1 MAALGE
7 DLLGV
12 VNKLQDLVFNTIG
25 NDSLDLPQIVVVGS
39 QSSGKS
45 SVLENIVG
53 RDFLPRGSGIV
64 TRRPLILQ
72 LINVPST
79 ASEPEGHDAH
89 VPHTPAS
96 VAGHDEFAEFNHI
109 PGRRFYDFSEVR
121 REIENETN
129 RIAGNNKGIN
139 RQPINLKVYSP
150 SVLSLTL
157 VDLPGLTKVPIGDQP
172 TDIEKQTR
180 TLISE
185 YIAKPNSIILAV
197 SPANVDI
204 VNSEA
209 LKLARYVDPAGKRT
223 IGVLTKLDLMDHGT
237 NALDI
242 LSGRVYPL
250 KLGFI
255 GAVNRSQQDIQIN
268 KPMAESLAAERDFF
282 RMHPAYRNIAQ
293 RCGTQFLAKT
303 LNRTLMG
310 HIRERL
316 PDIKAR
322 LNTLMGQTQ
331 QELASYGTDT
341 FIGKEH
347 RGSLILQLMTRF
359 ATSFISSIDGTSSE
373 ISTKELC
380 GGARI
385 YYIFNSVFG
394 NSLETVDP
402 THNLSVLDIRTAI
415 RNSTGPR
422 PSLFVPELA
431 FDLLVKPQ
439 IKLLEAPS
447 QRCVELVYE
456 ELIKIC
462 HTCGSNELSRYP
474 RLQGKLIE
482 VVSDLLR
489 ERLGPSSSYVESL
502 ISIQRAYI
510 NTNHPNFLGAAA
522 AMSSVMQDKHEREKK
537 AAAADEKRKREQ
549 KRRKELNGVNGTET
563 PEDEDEEHQ
572 QNTLPVRQAQKPKES
587 RSMSPA
593 IGRDGH
599 RLGHAPSVS
608 NGATGGGSGRDS
620 FLNYFFG
627 KESGT
632 TGNALPGQSPTSTL
646 PGGQRHVS
654 QNIEPSIAASFR
666 RGDTRPA
673 PPVSIQE
680 PEEET
685 AVGAEEGTPGL
696 DDPSGPALTEREALE
711 TELIRRLISNYF
723 NIVRETI
730 ADQVPKAVMH
740 LLVNHSK
747 DVVQNRLVS
756 ELYREN
762 LFEELLY
769 EDDAVRQEREKCEKL
784 LNTYREA
791 AKIIGEV
798 LVIVVSYLR
807 SDMFP
812 ALLVLAFVATAF
824 TQRQDQQPLI
834 SKHDL
839 ISSLKKA
846 EIIPTVLD
854 SFHPKLAL
862 DISWKHATAH
872 VGNTVDPDKLQDSP
886 KTTLSSL
893 NHGQGT
899 SETKPLLKPEEMQLT
914 IALTDPD
921 APSRE
926 NPEWAQ
932 VCHWIATS
940 VPKHRSAE
948 AGFDT
953 ALVTKHP
960 HWEDIMPY
968 KPPGP
973 PPKTGK
979 HRYVFVVLAPMNGT
993 KEALHL
999 VKPADR
1005 QHWGYEKADLGLREW
1020 ADEMG
1025 LEVLGANF
1033 MYAQNAEQ

>member
-7 DLLGV
+7 DLLGI

-25 NDSLDLPQIVVVGS
+25 NDSLDLPQIVVIGS

-72 LINVPST
+72 LINLPSERDDK
-79 ASEPEGHDAH
+79 SEEDEVH

-96 VAGHDEFAEFNHI
+96 VAGQGEWAEFQHI
-109 PGRRFYDFSEVR
+109 PGRKFHDFGEVK
-121 REIENETN
+121 REIENETA

-139 RQPINLKVYSP
+139 RQPINLKIYSP
-150 SVLSLTL
+150 HVLSLTL

-172 TDIEKQTR
+172 SDIEKQTR

-209 LKLARYVDPAGKRT
+209 LKLARHVDPMGRRT
-223 IGVLTKLDLMDHGT
+223 IGVLTKIDLMDHGT

-255 GAVNRSQQDIQIN
+255 GVVNRSQQDIQGN
-268 KPMAESLAAERDFF
+268 KSLADALKSETDFF
-282 RMHPAYRNIAQ
+282 RHHPAYRNMAL
-293 RCGTQFLAKT
+293 RCGTQFLAKS
-303 LNRTLMG
+303 LNTTLMT

-331 QELASYGTDT
+331 QELASYGNMQ
-341 FIGKEH
+341 FSGKEH

-359 ATSFISSIDGTSSE
+359 ASSFISSIDGTSSE
-373 ISTKELC
+373 ISTNELC

-402 THNLSVLDIRTAI
+402 TTNLSVLDIRTAI

-439 IKLLEAPS
+439 IKMLEIPS

-462 HTCGSNELSRYP
+462 HTCGSTELSRFP
-474 RLQGKLIE
+474 RLQAKLIE

-489 ERLGPSSSYVESL
+489 ERLGPCSSYVESL

-522 AMSSVMQDKHEREKK
+522 AMSSVFNSKQEKEKK
-537 AAAADEKRKREQ
+537 AAAAEERRKRD
-549 KRRKELNGVNGTET
+549 RRRMKELGGVNGADT
-563 PEDEDEEHQ
+563 PEDEEDVPDEKLQ
-572 QNTLPVRQAQKPKES
+572 GLPIRAHANKGS

-593 IGRDGH
+593 VGRGVENGH
-599 RLGHAPSVS
+599 SNMSSTMNGGHSASF
-608 NGATGGGSGRDS
+608 GGQPAGGTRDS

-627 KESGT
+627 KEG
-632 TGNALPGQSPTSTL
+632 GLPAG
-646 PGGQRHVS
+646 GGQAAVGGTAAAAAMGNRHVS
-654 QNIEPSIAASFR
+654 HNAEPSFAQSIR
-666 RGDTRPA
+666 RGENRPLSQHTQDDYDIGRTSRDYDYTF
-673 PPVSIQE
+673 PFP
-680 PEEET
+680 
-685 AVGAEEGTPGL
+685 GAET
-696 DDPSGPALTEREALE
+696 PALTERETFE
-711 TELIRRLISNYF
+711 TELIRRLISSYF

-740 LLVNHSK
+740 LLVNHCK

-756 ELYREN
+756 ELYKED
-762 LFEELLY
+762 LFQDLLY
-769 EDDAVRQEREKCEKL
+769 EDDGIKAEREKCERL
-784 LNTYREA
+784 LSTYREA
-791 AKIIGEV
+791 AKIVGEV
-798 LVIVVSYLR
+798 L
-807 SDMFP
+807 
-812 ALLVLAFVATAF
+812 
-824 TQRQDQQPLI
+824 
-834 SKHDL
+834 
-839 ISSLKKA
+839 
-846 EIIPTVLD
+846 
-854 SFHPKLAL
+854 
-862 DISWKHATAH
+862 
-872 VGNTVDPDKLQDSP
+872 
-886 KTTLSSL
+886 
-893 NHGQGT
+893 
-899 SETKPLLKPEEMQLT
+899 
-914 IALTDPD
+914 
-921 APSRE
+921 
-926 NPEWAQ
+926 
-932 VCHWIATS
+932 
-940 VPKHRSAE
+940 
-948 AGFDT
+948 
-953 ALVTKHP
+953 
-960 HWEDIMPY
+960 
-968 KPPGP
+968 
-973 PPKTGK
+973 
-979 HRYVFVVLAPMNGT
+979 
-993 KEALHL
+993 
-999 VKPADR
+999 
-1005 QHWGYEKADLGLREW
+1005 
-1020 ADEMG
+1020 
-1025 LEVLGANF
+1025 
-1033 MYAQNAEQ
+1033 

>member
-7 DLLGV
+7 DLLGI

-72 LINVPST
+72 LINIPT
-79 ASEPEGHDAH
+79 DEEDAPEEHSA
-89 VPHTPAS
+89 AA
-96 VAGHDEFAEFNHI
+96 VATQPEWAEFHHI
-109 PGRRFYDFSEVR
+109 PNRRFTEFQDVK
-121 REIENETN
+121 REIENETA

-139 RQPINLKVYSP
+139 RSPINLKIYSP
-150 SVLSLTL
+150 HVLSLTL

-180 TLISE
+180 NLISE

-209 LKLARYVDPAGKRT
+209 LKLARHVDPLGRRT
-223 IGVLTKLDLMDHGT
+223 IGVLTKIDLMDHGT

-255 GAVNRSQQDIQIN
+255 GVVNRSQQDIQGN
-268 KPMAESLAAERDFF
+268 KSLAEALKSESDFF
-282 RMHPAYRNIAQ
+282 KHHPAYRNMAN
-293 RCGTQFLAKT
+293 RCGTQFLAKS
-303 LNRTLMG
+303 LNTTLMA

-331 QELASYGTDT
+331 QELASYGDMH
-341 FIGKEH
+341 FSGKEH
-347 RGSLILQLMTRF
+347 RGSLVLQLMTRF
-359 ATSFISSIDGTSSE
+359 ASSFISSIDGTSTE

-394 NSLETVDP
+394 NSLETIDP
-402 THNLSVLDIRTAI
+402 TTNLSALDIRTAI

-439 IKLLEAPS
+439 IKLLEVPS

-462 HTCGSNELSRYP
+462 HTCGSTELTRFP
-474 RLQGKLIE
+474 RLQAKLIE

-522 AMSSVMQDKHEREKK
+522 AMSNVVTNKQEKERKRLLQEERE
-537 AAAADEKRKREQ
+537 RRE
-549 KRRKELNGVNGTET
+549 RRRQKELGANGADTTE
-563 PEDEDEEHQ
+563 DQEETEEKTDQ
-572 QNTLPVRQAQKPKES
+572 PPRKPLHKGA

-593 IGRDGH
+593 IRE
-599 RLGHAPSVS
+599 
-608 NGATGGGSGRDS
+608 NGPGGIAATMNGMRSSSPPRFNGQAAGGARDS

-627 KESGT
+627 KDGGLPASG
-632 TGNALPGQSPTSTL
+632 AISGQGSLSAQNPSL
-646 PGGQRHVS
+646 GRHVNQS
-654 QNIEPSIAASFR
+654 AEPSFSQSIR
-666 RGDTRPA
+666 RQEERQVHKTPA
-673 PPVSIQE
+673 QQLREDDYELGRAQRDYDYNSPFVGPQNLALSYM
-680 PEEET
+680 ET
-685 AVGAEEGTPGL
+685 ANGVIQGNNNE
-696 DDPSGPALTEREALE
+696 PALTDREAME
-711 TELIRRLISNYF
+711 TELIRALISSYF
-723 NIVRETI
+723 NIVRESI

-756 ELYREN
+756 ELYRED

-769 EDDAVRQEREKCEKL
+769 EDDAVKKEREKCEKL
-784 LNTYREA
+784 LKTYREA
-791 AKIIGEV
+791 AKIVGEV
-798 LVIVVSYLR
+798 GI
-807 SDMFP
+807 
-812 ALLVLAFVATAF
+812 
-824 TQRQDQQPLI
+824 
-834 SKHDL
+834 
-839 ISSLKKA
+839 
-846 EIIPTVLD
+846 
-854 SFHPKLAL
+854 
-862 DISWKHATAH
+862 
-872 VGNTVDPDKLQDSP
+872 
-886 KTTLSSL
+886 
-893 NHGQGT
+893 
-899 SETKPLLKPEEMQLT
+899 
-914 IALTDPD
+914 
-921 APSRE
+921 
-926 NPEWAQ
+926 
-932 VCHWIATS
+932 
-940 VPKHRSAE
+940 
-948 AGFDT
+948 
-953 ALVTKHP
+953 
-960 HWEDIMPY
+960 
-968 KPPGP
+968 
-973 PPKTGK
+973 
-979 HRYVFVVLAPMNGT
+979 
-993 KEALHL
+993 
-999 VKPADR
+999 
-1005 QHWGYEKADLGLREW
+1005 
-1020 ADEMG
+1020 
-1025 LEVLGANF
+1025 
-1033 MYAQNAEQ
+1033 